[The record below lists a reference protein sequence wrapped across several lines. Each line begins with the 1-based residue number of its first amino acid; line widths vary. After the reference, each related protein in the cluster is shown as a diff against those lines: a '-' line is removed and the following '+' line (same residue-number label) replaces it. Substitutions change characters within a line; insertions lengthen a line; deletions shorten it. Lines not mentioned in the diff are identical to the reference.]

1 MVLLFEGGFELRCIQ
16 LLPCGA
22 WLLGNCPVGQPIHQW
37 HPLVV
42 PLVLYE
48 RSSQVPYTPNR

>member
-16 LLPCGA
+16 LLPRVA
-22 WLLGNCPVGQPIHQW
+22 WLPGTCPLGQPVHQW
-37 HPLVV
+37 PPFVV

-48 RSSQVPYTPNR
+48 RSRQAPKHPQ